1 MKQLWELYLEWRIR
15 RLARKLMLAAYPD
28 GSNSALYAAT
38 YLYRS
43 PLPSLK
49 APGTMRK

>member
-1 MKQLWELYLEWRIR
+1 MKKLWDLYTEWQIR
-15 RLARKLMLAAYPD
+15 RLAKRLMLAAYPD

-38 YLYRS
+38 YLYLA

-49 APGTMRK
+49 ATGTMSK

>member
-15 RLARKLMLAAYPD
+15 RLARELMLTANPD
-28 GSNSALYAAT
+28 YSSNALYAAT
-38 YLYRS
+38 YLYLA

-49 APGTMRK
+49 APGTMSK